1 MINVTLKDGSVI
13 QVEKGSTLLDV
24 AAKIS
29 EGFAR
34 KVLSATVDG
43 EVHGLPLPLK
53 HDCAVS
59 FHTFKAHRKWP
70 VSAQRSP
77 MYRPF

>member
-43 EVHGLPLPLK
+43 KVRPRRH
-53 HDCAVS
+53 AVP
-59 FHTFKAHRKWP
+59 RLQNP
-70 VSAQRSP
+70 E
-77 MYRPF
+77 RPYPQDFRQKMT